1 MVRNTEFYS
10 VIGLGA
16 LEMAKMAGQAW
27 RMQVISTGTEI
38 DAINPAINFL
48 LDYTGDFYATY
59 AVTWILNNFKRG
71 YSKRKLNISSVMVL
85 GAAVIVET
93 APVFG
98 TPRIEDLPA
107 AVAGVLAYRAVNKYL
122 RNNLPAK
129 SQ

>member
-1 MVRNTEFYS
+1 MRLKWQKWLDK
-10 VIGLGA
+10 LGGCK
-16 LEMAKMAGQAW
+16 LF
-27 RMQVISTGTEI
+27 STGTEI